1 MNEGK
6 GASAIAK
13 DLKTKGIKVKRPRKK
28 ENSTDWRNGTILDI
42 LKNVKYVGD
51 LKQRITYTVDYL
63 EHIKKQNEGEVEF
76 IYTRNHHEP
85 IIDRETFEA
94 TQRELE
100 RRSNLHKREKSKY
113 TNKHTFSGKLVCGCC
128 KASYVGGVHKE
139 RKDGTQLRTWRC
151 YTAVAYGKKHI
162 VNGQEIGC
170 DNDRVNDEVL
180 KIGFTKALAEIVDN
194 KEEIQKEMETILK
207 DVLKKC
213 DSEIQVGE
221 RLLKEKE
228 QLNKD
233 KRKLL
238 DLCIK
243 EVISEQDFKIKNEE
257 LEEEIKRVDKEI
269 KQQEDKQMLRDN
281 IEDILDNARKVI
293 DKILDIKEFSKTVC
307 RELVDK
313 IIIYNK
319 KKFDY
324 YIKGYKNPYL
334 FDYEGN
340 ILYLQHLVLVQ
351 NVYNL
356 SKDVQSEV
364 RVDHLRNFYKD
375 VEIRILLNLL

>member
-1 MNEGK
+1 
-6 GASAIAK
+6 
-13 DLKTKGIKVKRPRKK
+13 
-28 ENSTDWRNGTILDI
+28 
-42 LKNVKYVGD
+42 
-51 LKQRITYTVDYL
+51 
-63 EHIKKQNEGEVEF
+63 
-76 IYTRNHHEP
+76 
-85 IIDRETFEA
+85 
-94 TQRELE
+94 
-100 RRSNLHKREKSKY
+100 
-113 TNKHTFSGKLVCGCC
+113 
-128 KASYVGGVHKE
+128 
-139 RKDGTQLRTWRC
+139 
-151 YTAVAYGKKHI
+151 
-162 VNGQEIGC
+162 
-170 DNDRVNDEVL
+170 
-180 KIGFTKALAEIVDN
+180 
-194 KEEIQKEMETILK
+194 METILK
-207 DVLKKC
+207 NVLKKC

-293 DKILDIKEFSKTVC
+293 DKILDIKEFSKSVC

-313 IIIYNK
+313 VIIYNK

-340 ILYLQHLVLVQ
+340 ILYLQHL
-351 NVYNL
+351 
-356 SKDVQSEV
+356 
-364 RVDHLRNFYKD
+364 
-375 VEIRILLNLL
+375 